1 MSWNMTFAS
10 GRTLLALL
18 LYLLAYLIAAAPAAA
33 EPPPSDPG
41 ITLRLGLDSLQP
53 HPSKLRGGLT
63 LGLLMPM
70 DDGYYLGATI
80 YSAALGEAGGLYLG
94 GVEWGRAMPLG
105 GPYFLDASIYLGG
118 GGGAGQVPGDGLSTR
133 ARLGLGRSL
142 GDWGARAWDL
152 MLGVARLN
160 VRGSA
165 IHANSLELVLQRRFD
180 LGILSANKQ
189 GSPGTPASIGSL
201 VESPAALRL
210 QALRP
215 RMARYHLAA
224 SAAFDALGVE
234 AEFGLAGSDWLPV
247 LKTMGAARGNAQGY
261 ADWTLGARRY
271 VPLGSSGL
279 SAYLDL
285 GLGTGGG
292 GAIASGSGLLA
303 QAAGGLQW
311 AWSKPW
317 AVQLE
322 AGHMYSEGSFRSNY
336 LAALLNWQDTGWG
349 PAPGRAAPD
358 LTPQTWAL
366 RAGLSQIKSNA
377 RLRQGA
383 SVGRPNIET
392 LDLQIERD
400 IGSRFY
406 VSGQTSFAMLGQA
419 GGYQAGFLGAG
430 WRQPLAGW
438 VLNPELALGVAG
450 GGGVA
455 TRGGGVAR
463 WQLNLAHPLGRTS
476 EWTMGLG
483 QMRALKPGG
492 MNSPTLTLG
501 LTQHLL
507 LR

>member
-1 MSWNMTFAS
+1 MSWHITCAS
-10 GRTLLALL
+10 GQTLTALL
-18 LYLLAYLIAAAPAAA
+18 LYLLAGDPALA

-63 LGLLMPM
+63 LGLLRPM
-70 DDGYYLGATI
+70 EDGYYLGATI

-94 GVEWGRAMPLG
+94 GVEWGRAIPLG

-142 GDWGARAWDL
+142 GDWGARGWDL
-152 MLGVARLN
+152 MLGAARLN

-165 IHANSLELVLQRRFD
+165 IHASSLELVLQRRFD
-180 LGILSANKQ
+180 PGILSADNL
-189 GSPGTPASIGSL
+189 GSPASPVSPRSTRRLG
-201 VESPAALRL
+201 EPPAALRL

-215 RMARYHLAA
+215 RVARYHLAG
-224 SAAFDALGVE
+224 SAAFDALGIE
-234 AEFGLAGSDWLPV
+234 AEFGLADSDWLPV

-261 ADWTLGARRY
+261 ADWTVGARRY
-271 VPLGSSGL
+271 APLGSSGL
-279 SAYLDL
+279 AAYLDL

-311 AWSKPW
+311 AGSKPW
-317 AVQLE
+317 ALQLE
-322 AGHMYSEGSFRSNY
+322 AGHMHSQGRFRSNY
-336 LAALLNWQDTGWG
+336 LAALINWQDSGWG

-358 LTPQTWAL
+358 LGPQAWAL
-366 RAGLSQIKSNA
+366 RAGVSQIKSNA
-377 RLRQGA
+377 RLRQRA
-383 SVGRPNIET
+383 SVGRLNIET

-400 IGSRFY
+400 IGASAY
-406 VSGQTSFAMLGQA
+406 LLGQTSFAMLGQA
-419 GGYQAGFLGAG
+419 GGYQSGFLGVG
-430 WRQPLAGW
+430 WRQPVGDWA
-438 VLNPELALGVAG
+438 LNPELALGVAG

-463 WQLNLAHPLGRTS
+463 WQLNLAHRLGPQS
-476 EWTMGLG
+476 QWLVGLG

-492 MNSPTLTLG
+492 MSSPTLTLG
-501 LTQHLL
+501 LTQHFM